1 LLDGE
6 WLEDKLQLASV
17 EIVAPE
23 LAVFEKA

>member
-6 WLEDKLQLASV
+6 WLEDKLQLASI

-23 LAVFEKA
+23 LEFFEKV